1 MADNQK
7 TKLELTEYFVALI
20 NSTIEGETGEW
31 DSSSDEGREGFA
43 DMREL
48 LYRVA
53 KLTGIEIPEERIKEV

>member
-1 MADNQK
+1 MADNQE
-7 TKLELTEYFVALI
+7 TKSELTEGFVALI

-31 DSSSDEGREGFA
+31 DSSTDEGKEGFA

-53 KLTGIEIPEERIKEV
+53 ELSGIQIPEERIKEI